1 MMTWFYQADSFS
13 QNVLLVIS
21 QITMISLAAGFILL
35 FKRKCSYGK
44 IILMGLILLVNT
56 GLYVL
61 MQLDSRLT
69 GGEQGLKLP
78 IPWLILFVLTLFSL
92 GGGVWLLLSETK
104 NRKTIS
110 QRSIKEAFDNL
121 PTGVCFF
128 SEEGVPVLCN
138 LAMHRFSFA
147 VCGKDVQFITDL
159 ESFLTDE
166 FLPTAG
172 VQKDGKVKV
181 VKA

>member
-44 IILMGLILLVNT
+44 IILMGLMLLVNT

-78 IPWLILFVLTLFSL
+78 IP
-92 GGGVWLLLSETK
+92 
-104 NRKTIS
+104 
-110 QRSIKEAFDNL
+110 
-121 PTGVCFF
+121 
-128 SEEGVPVLCN
+128 
-138 LAMHRFSFA
+138 
-147 VCGKDVQFITDL
+147 
-159 ESFLTDE
+159 
-166 FLPTAG
+166 
-172 VQKDGKVKV
+172 
-181 VKA
+181 